1 MTFMYLGFDIGLTGA
16 VAVLN
21 EQEVP
26 VVFDI
31 TAIRTENDAWVDSR
45 ELALN
50 LRTILKPEH
59 VVRALMED
67 IQGMPANVG
76 KVGGGMRKT
85 SIKSETSLARS
96 RGHIECLCALLNY
109 KLMPAVRPQEWKKHF
124 GLRGTDKH
132 ASLELAR
139 SLFPEAAKMYLS
151 RVKDH
156 NRADALLIALYCK
169 RRHQ

>member
-1 MTFMYLGFDIGLTGA
+1 MSFMYLGFDIGLTGA

-50 LRTILKPEH
+50 LRSILKPEH

-67 IQGMPANVG
+67 VQTRPNATKANGV
-76 KVGGGMRKT
+76 VRQT
-85 SIKSETSLARS
+85 SIKTEGSLMRS
-96 RGHIECLCALLNY
+96 RGHIEALCALLNY

-139 SLFPEAAKMYLS
+139 SLFPEAAKLYLS